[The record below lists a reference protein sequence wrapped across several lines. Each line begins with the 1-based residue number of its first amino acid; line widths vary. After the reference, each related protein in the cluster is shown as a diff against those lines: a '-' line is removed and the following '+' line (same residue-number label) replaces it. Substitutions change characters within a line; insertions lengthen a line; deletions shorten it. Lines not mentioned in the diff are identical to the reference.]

1 MPRVSNS
8 LLHNTCLQVTVFHN
22 GEKIETHRMEAR
34 ACGTRPGNDKT
45 PLPFIPS
52 FSSNTN
58 RAQCPCPC
66 PCPHTPL
73 PPPPPRPTRG
83 LVTLLAARHASLN
96 WFGEV
101 DAPFRIR
108 EVTLW

>member
-1 MPRVSNS
+1 
-8 LLHNTCLQVTVFHN
+8 
-22 GEKIETHRMEAR
+22 MEAR

-58 RAQCPCPC
+58 RAQCPYPC

-83 LVTLLAARHASLN
+83 LETLLATRHASLN
-96 WFGEV
+96 WFGGT
-101 DAPFRIR
+101 PLQPPPRHTPPPKRPYYGGRISHGCASH
-108 EVTLW
+108 EYAS